1 VVDGLS
7 AGERFFYSW
16 AQSWR
21 LSIREEEA
29 RRLLQIDPHSPAEF
43 RCNQIVR
50 NLDLFYDTFEVTK
63 QDALYLAPE
72 SRVSIW

>member
-1 VVDGLS
+1 LS
-7 AGERFFYSW
+7 AAERFFYSW

-21 LSIREEEA
+21 LSIRDEEA